1 MPSSLKFAAQ
11 RIAHQQCE
19 IDELKAT
26 NAQLLEQ
33 FAKWQYNAYK
43 RGIKEDQLNQPLP
56 RIDRERTDKRTS
68 TELENAR

>member
-11 RIAHQQCE
+11 RIAHQLCE